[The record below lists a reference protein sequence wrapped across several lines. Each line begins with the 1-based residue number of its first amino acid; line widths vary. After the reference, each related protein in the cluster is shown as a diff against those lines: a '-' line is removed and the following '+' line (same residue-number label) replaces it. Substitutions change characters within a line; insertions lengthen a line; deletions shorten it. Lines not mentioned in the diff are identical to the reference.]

1 MASVSPDYTHV
12 RKRLS
17 AGEGIE
23 LPGVCL
29 KWYDL
34 HREDR
39 EIGDEVRK
47 EAREFVRAN
56 IGGITPTGDFG
67 FVILHRVGDAYL
79 LLVSTWLNDNELWE
93 TVYLK
98 DAVGFELIPFGETA
112 KATYCVWEM
121 GAILHEQQAWI
132 RYLLSSRDSEA
143 GRAYLADRHPGG
155 PI

>member
-1 MASVSPDYTHV
+1 MTSVSSDYTHV

-17 AGEGIE
+17 AGEGLE
-23 LPGVCL
+23 LPGVRF

-39 EIGDEVRK
+39 EIGDDVRK
-47 EAREFVRAN
+47 EAREFLRAE
-56 IGGITPTGDFG
+56 IGGISPKGDLG

-79 LLVSTWLNDNELWE
+79 LLICTWLNDNELWE
-93 TVYLK
+93 TAYLK
-98 DAVGFELIPFGETA
+98 DAAGFELIPFGETA
-112 KATYCVWEM
+112 KGTYCVWEM

-132 RYLLSSRDSEA
+132 RYLFSPRDAEA

-155 PI
+155 LI